1 MSAASRRVRRRAG
14 SARSVPAKPGPSRD
28 RQRQRLIEACI
39 SALHVHG
46 PSNTTVER
54 VTAIARMSPGIV
66 RFYFES
72 KAAMLLASLKFLA
85 EEFEQQLLIPVAR
98 IKADPVAA
106 LTSLVELYLDPQ
118 IASPRKVSVWYSF
131 WGEASSRAEYFELCG
146 QKDANFTALTQD
158 LMGRM
163 IQLAGARHLDR
174 EGVALGLI
182 GVLEVLWQDI
192 AFQEEQRIDRAAV
205 KRRAM
210 AYLQSVFP
218 GYFDAAAGRDTGAK
232 GVAPGGYA
240 TGGTGAGGAVPAGN
254 AASHVGVGTASVSAA
269 RGAAPLSGG
278 NWWLAGH
285 VAQLAG
291 GGEVEI
297 PVGVHRAAL
306 RRTPEGL
313 AARWLDAAGGPIEV
327 CERDGFVFLHAAPP
341 ALD

>member
-1 MSAASRRVRRRAG
+1 MSAKSRRKSRRAARPR
-14 SARSVPAKPGPSRD
+14 SALSPAVPAKPGPLRD

-46 PSNTTVER
+46 PSSTTVER
-54 VTAIARMSPGIV
+54 VTAIARMSPGLV

-98 IKADPVAA
+98 MKADPVAA
-106 LTSLVELYLDPQ
+106 LSSLVELYLDPQ

-163 IQLAGARHLDR
+163 IQLSGARHLDR

-192 AFQEEQRIDRAAV
+192 AFQEEQRIDRPAV

-210 AYLQSVFP
+210 SYLRSVFP
-218 GYFDAAAGRDTGAK
+218 GYFDPSNGASAGYGTVCATGP
-232 GVAPGGYA
+232 GVAGDPPGR
-240 TGGTGAGGAVPAGN
+240 PEN
-254 AASHVGVGTASVSAA
+254 
-269 RGAAPLSGG
+269 RDAAPLSAGA
-278 NWWLAGH
+278 WWLAAH
-285 VAQLAG
+285 VAQFSA
-291 GGEVEI
+291 GGEVEARI
-297 PVGVHRAAL
+297 DARRVGI
-306 RRTPEGL
+306 RRGTQGFS
-313 AARWLDAAGGPIEV
+313 ARWLDAPAEPIDA
-327 CERDGFVFLHAAPP
+327 CERDGFVFLRSAPP
-341 ALD
+341 A